1 MIGFP
6 SLLATEKQLSVLIS
20 VSDGRLLFWTRSLFL
35 SIFPS
40 REQLELPLFVEARIR
55 LLVDSIMTHTG
66 SFGENFRN
74 RYGLNLCLEESV
86 GTDGDRY
93 PSIGEIFDGAMQG
106 EGHPIMLIIGSLFL
120 NSLFSFLAIDVALM
134 DMVVDDLSSYAP
146 LFV

>member
-1 MIGFP
+1 MTAFP
-6 SLLATEKQLSVLIS
+6 SVLPTERQLSVLSS
-20 VSDGRLLFWTRSLFL
+20 VSDGRLLFWTSSEFL
-35 SIFPS
+35 SNFPS
-40 REQLELPLFVEARIR
+40 REQQELPLFVEARIK
-55 LLVDSIMTHTG
+55 LLVDSIITHTG

-106 EGHPIMLIIGSLFL
+106 EGHPIILIIGSLFS
-120 NSLFSFLAIDVALM
+120 NSLFSFLVIDVALM
-134 DMVVDDLSSYAP
+134 DMVVDDLSSYAL

>member
-6 SLLATEKQLSVLIS
+6 SVLPTEKQLSVLSS
-20 VSDGRLLFWTRSLFL
+20 VSDGKLLFWTSSVFL

-40 REQLELPLFVEARIR
+40 REQQGLPLFVEARIK
-55 LLVDSIMTHTG
+55 LLVDSIITHTG

-74 RYGLNLCLEESV
+74 RYGLNLCLEESM

-93 PSIGEIFDGAMQG
+93 PNIGEIFDGAMQG
-106 EGHPIMLIIGSLFL
+106 EGHPIMLIIGSLFS
-120 NSLFSFLAIDVALM
+120 NSLFSFLVIGVALM
-134 DMVVDDLSSYAP
+134 DIVVDDLSSYAL

>member
-6 SLLATEKQLSVLIS
+6 SILVTEKQLSVLSS
-20 VSDGRLLFWTRSLFL
+20 VSDGRLLFWTS
-35 SIFPS
+35 SKFPS
-40 REQLELPLFVEARIR
+40 NFPSGEQQMFPLFAEARIK
-55 LLVDSIMTHTG
+55 LLVDSIITHTG

-93 PSIGEIFDGAMQG
+93 PSIGEIFDVAMQG
-106 EGHPIMLIIGSLFL
+106 EGHPIMLIIGNPFS
-120 NSLFSFLAIDVALM
+120 NSLFSFLVIDVALM
-134 DMVVDDLSSYAP
+134 DMVVDDLSSYAL